1 MTYKK
6 GLILVFR
13 LESLDD
19 FRNIARRVYKLDPSI
34 QVVGFADRIDPK
46 GIPPGFFNLPHL
58 VIYLCNPPPDDY
70 AHSSPKLAVRAMGKI
85 EEYEHFKMHSIPC
98 LPIERFEWGMTLD
111 PKVYSDWV
119 VLKPANIQSTG
130 KDVNM
135 VPTKVISELKLS
147 DFPEDHLIHQD
158 SYLVQKLLKTG
169 ENPNTYR
176 ATVFM
181 GAILSSGFAR
191 MIYPYPAESSGLST
205 LLSTTVATN
214 FLSHRTRHFVKDIEA
229 NNLALKVAEAFP
241 NNPLLAIDILRD
253 EDTNKLYVLETNRG
267 GNTWHFSSAI
277 SRNYPGY
284 DDAARK
290 AAILQYNAW
299 DRAAEA
305 LVKKTHEL
313 ST

>member
-1 MTYKK
+1 MTTIKK
-6 GLILVFR
+6 ALIVVHR
-13 LESLDD
+13 SENADD
-19 FRNIARRVYKLDPSI
+19 FKQIARRVKKIDPSI
-34 QVVGFADRIDPK
+34 GFAMVPDVLNSKMVHPRLMQVP
-46 GIPPGFFNLPHL
+46 LL
-58 VIYLCNPPPDDY
+58 VVYLVNPPVTNFSV
-70 AHSSPKLAVRAMGKI
+70 ATKIAVESINKI
-85 EEYEHFKMHSIPC
+85 DEYEHFKKHNIPC
-98 LPIERFEWGMTLD
+98 LPIERFQWGMELD
-111 PKVYSDWV
+111 QAIYGDWV
-119 VLKPANIQSTG
+119 VLKPEYIQSTG

-135 VPTKVISELKLS
+135 VPTKLIPTLKLS
-147 DFPEDHLIHQD
+147 DFPADHLIHQD

-191 MIYPYPAESSGLST
+191 MIYPYPAESSDLST

-253 EDTNKLYVLETNRG
+253 EDTNKLYVLETNLG

-313 ST
+313 SK